1 MPVEPCRIMRLRLR
15 MALVAIAVGVSTTPA
30 MVQISSDEAA
40 VLKQLGRDAALLWV
54 VVEKCGDF
62 FFVDK
67 ERGHAR
73 HDELVRQGMDRRDD
87 YIFWAV
93 LQKVSPLPLTIL
105 QQRGSIGPGVRRP
118 RRM

>member
-1 MPVEPCRIMRLRLR
+1 

-87 YIFWAV
+87 LYFLGGLAEGFTAAADDFAAARIDRSWCEKAKAHVIGLSPDIFR
-93 LQKVSPLPLTIL
+93 Q
-105 QQRGSIGPGVRRP
+105 
-118 RRM
+118 